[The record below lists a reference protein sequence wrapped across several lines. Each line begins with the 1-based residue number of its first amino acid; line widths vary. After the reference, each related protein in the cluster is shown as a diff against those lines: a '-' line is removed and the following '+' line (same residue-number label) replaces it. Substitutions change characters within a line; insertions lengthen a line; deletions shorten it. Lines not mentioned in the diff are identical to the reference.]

1 MKIKNWF
8 VIIISLILLI
18 SVCVFAFN
26 KTNKKEAEN
35 QKIPVLMYHHLLK
48 ENDKKENGVFKDK
61 ETILSVEQFEKQMKY
76 LNDKGYKTITMKEF
90 EEYMKNKGELSE
102 KSVLITFDDSSKTNY
117 TYAYPILKKYKMK
130 ATAFVVTSRLTDKEE
145 VFDPKKIQ
153 PLSKQEINKMKDVF
167 EFGSYTHDLFKL
179 SKNGEA
185 YLVSQP
191 DSVVKEDLSMS
202 KTILKTDYF
211 AYPFGEYNEK
221 SISLLN
227 GIKFNLAFTN
237 NQGYA
242 NRTNKLMEIK
252 RFPIS
257 PEVDMK
263 KFSEVLSGIYKVPEK

>member
-1 MKIKNWF
+1 MKVKNWF

-48 ENDKKENGVFKDK
+48 ENDKKENDVFKDK

-145 VFDPKKIQ
+145 VFDSKKIQ
-153 PLSKQEINKMKDVF
+153 PLSKHEINKMKDVF

-202 KTILKTDYF
+202 KSILKTDYF

>member
-1 MKIKNWF
+1 MKVKNWF

-48 ENDKKENGVFKDK
+48 ENDKKENDVFKDK

-145 VFDPKKIQ
+145 VFDSKKIQ
-153 PLSKQEINKMKDVF
+153 PLSKHEINKMKDVF

-179 SKNGEA
+179 GKNGEA

-202 KTILKTDYF
+202 KSILKTDYF